1 LCGLTRLHRGHALGQ
16 PFCNGEKKRE
26 RIKVLCGLG
35 KWTDGTIP
43 LITSNIYACKYRV
56 TGTDL
61 AILASR
67 AALIGAPVIPLRG
80 AVASAQST
88 SSTSRIDR
96 FFIRISSF
104 LSSVFDRT
112 LQMSMSYTSNQRWLE
127 IAGWTCRSP
136 LARFIVHLL
145 VEQASLGWVSSS
157 MFALRK
163 EVLTS

>member
-1 LCGLTRLHRGHALGQ
+1 M
-16 PFCNGEKKRE
+16 
-26 RIKVLCGLG
+26 
-35 KWTDGTIP
+35 WTDGTIP